1 MDKTT
6 IMHSIMST
14 YGKYGIERD
23 EIESIIDDGIKKGQS
38 YDYIYFFL
46 HLASADVCGFDYFWC
61 TPRQMARA
69 FNVSD
74 EKMQIII
81 KDVCKEIEEKEDGLD
96 DLIKVPVEIGEKF
109 FASK

>member
-1 MDKTT
+1 
-6 IMHSIMST
+6 MST

-46 HLASADVCGFDYFWC
+46 HLASANVCGLDYFWC

-81 KDVCKEIEEKEDGLD
+81 KDTSKDMNVKEYGLD
-96 DLIKVPVEIGEKF
+96 EFFKVPVEIGEKF
-109 FASK
+109 LVSK

>member
-1 MDKTT
+1 M
-6 IMHSIMST
+6 
-14 YGKYGIERD
+14 
-23 EIESIIDDGIKKGQS
+23 
-38 YDYIYFFL
+38 
-46 HLASADVCGFDYFWC
+46 ASADVCGFDYFWC

-81 KDVCKEIEEKEDGLD
+81 KDACKEIEEKEDGLD